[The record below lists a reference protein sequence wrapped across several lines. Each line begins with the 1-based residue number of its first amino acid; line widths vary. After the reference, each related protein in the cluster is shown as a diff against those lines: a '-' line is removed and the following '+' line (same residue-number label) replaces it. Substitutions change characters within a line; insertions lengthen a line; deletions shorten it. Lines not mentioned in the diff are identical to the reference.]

1 MDFALNLKG
10 KHFIAGT
17 IEVYKVANI
26 RIGQVIFTYYLI
38 LLPGKYRCRLTY
50 IFFAIVTENCAK
62 STDSFTKSY
71 FFSQRS
77 LYLRKHFKS
86 ETSKQLFFNTGLCY
100 NHAIYD
106 YSCVRVLPFPSLRA
120 NVHG

>member
-26 RIGQVIFTYYLI
+26 KIGQVIFTYYLI

-77 LYLRKHFKS
+77 LYLRKQFKFHF
-86 ETSKQLFFNTGLCY
+86 TTIVKQ
-100 NHAIYD
+100 
-106 YSCVRVLPFPSLRA
+106 A
-120 NVHG
+120 NSSYIAALYAFLYAAGI